1 MSAALGLYRL
11 QIVDSQMDEIRA
23 RLEKIRQILENDQEM
38 QKAKKQ
44 VSETEATRQ
53 RSQHSLKQA
62 EAEVDKQKIKIAQ
75 SEARLYSG
83 NVKNPKEL
91 QDLQNEVAALKRHLE
106 TLEDRQLEAM
116 LEEESTEQAHQAA
129 IEKMERVKARLAD
142 QNKTLTSEQSNL
154 NKDLER
160 LDAERSAALSPLDP
174 SLLTV
179 YDHLRKE
186 KRGLAI
192 ATVSEGACAAC
203 GTTLT
208 PAQLQSVRST
218 AQITHCP
225 TCGRILYA
233 N

>member
-11 QIVDSQMDEIRA
+11 QLVDSRMDKIRA
-23 RLEKIRQILENDQEM
+23 RLEEIRQILENDQEIR
-38 QKAKKQ
+38 QAKKQ
-44 VSETEATRQ
+44 VSETEATLELAR
-53 RSQHSLKQA
+53 HSLKQA
-62 EAEVDKQKIKIAQ
+62 ETEVEKQKTKIEQ
-75 SEARLYSG
+75 SEANLYSG

-116 LEEESTEQAHQAA
+116 LEEESADQAYQAA
-129 IEKMERVKARLAD
+129 LEKQERVKARLED
-142 QNKTLTSEQSNL
+142 QNQTLTNEQSEL

-160 LDAERSAALSPLDP
+160 LDAEREAALTPLDP

-179 YDHLRKE
+179 YNQLRQE

-192 ATVSEGACAAC
+192 AAVSDGACAAC
-203 GTTLT
+203 GTTLS
-208 PAQLQSVRST
+208 PAQLQSARST
-218 AQITHCP
+218 AQITNCP